1 MPRPMGIR
9 MKLPTPSPT
18 GSLGTMG
25 SNNENNNNN
34 QQELCGTGRELGDIK
49 PCFPTATTEIDIKYE
64 KIRTIPDSNEIIREY
79 SNLQNNDLE
88 NLKNNYDWIG
98 NKKEGI
104 QDAFGR
110 KGSHK
115 YLFYDTQNKYV
126 IKQYYIPKEE
136 KTVKE
141 NKIEKEILLQIYAH
155 KLVDTFEI
163 PGVTIKI
170 PKVRSWWKIDNGYF
184 CIMSIVMENIP
195 KKGDISI
202 NFIKTIKHINKIFK
216 QKKLH
221 HNDIFE
227 PLNPNKIKSGN
238 VYLTNSNEIAIIDFG
253 EATIGESE
261 ELKNLRVIQSFE
273 IPTTK
278 SKSRSRSRSRG
289 KSISRSKSKSRSKSI
304 SRSRRKESKSISRTR
319 SMRRSNSK
327 TINNT
332 KKSKKSKK
340 SKKAEKKNQTKRR
353 RK

>member
-1 MPRPMGIR
+1 MPRPPMGIR

-88 NLKNNYDWIG
+88 NLKNNYDWTG
-98 NKKEGI
+98 NKKEGV
-104 QDAFGR
+104 QDVFGR

-115 YLFYDTQNKYV
+115 YLFYDKQKEYV

-261 ELKNLRVIQSFE
+261 ELKNLRLIQSFE
-273 IPTTK
+273 IPTT
-278 SKSRSRSRSRG
+278 
-289 KSISRSKSKSRSKSI
+289 ISRSRSKSI

-319 SMRRSNSK
+319 SIRRSNSK

-332 KKSKKSKK
+332 KKSKKTKKTKKSKK
-340 SKKAEKKNQTKRR
+340 KKAEKKNQTKRR

>member
-25 SNNENNNNN
+25 SNNDNNDNN

-49 PCFPTATTEIDIKYE
+49 PCFPTTKTEIDIKYD
-64 KIRTIPDSNEIIREY
+64 KIKIISDSNEIIREY

-88 NLKNNYDWIG
+88 NLKNNYDWTG
-98 NKKEGI
+98 NKKEGV
-104 QDAFGR
+104 QDVFGR

-195 KKGDISI
+195 KTGDILSDKI
-202 NFIKTIKHINKIFK
+202 DTIKHINKIFK
-216 QKKLH
+216 KNKLH

-238 VYLTNSNEIAIIDFG
+238 VYLTNSNKIAIIDFG

-261 ELKNLRVIQSFE
+261 ELKNLRLIQSFE
-273 IPTTK
+273 IPTT
-278 SKSRSRSRSRG
+278 
-289 KSISRSKSKSRSKSI
+289 ISRSKSKSRSRSKSI

-319 SMRRSNSK
+319 SIRRSNSK

-332 KKSKKSKK
+332 KKSKKTKKTKKSKK
-340 SKKAEKKNQTKRR
+340 KKAEKKNQTKRR